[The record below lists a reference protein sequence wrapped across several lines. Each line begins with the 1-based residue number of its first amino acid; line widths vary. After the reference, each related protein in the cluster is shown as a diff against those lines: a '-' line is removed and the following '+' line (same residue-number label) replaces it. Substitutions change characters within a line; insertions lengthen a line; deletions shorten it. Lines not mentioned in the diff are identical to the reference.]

1 MPLLGLIGTPLG
13 HSKSPELFAD
23 IFRQENLVDW
33 EYRLFPLSHIN
44 ELTKLI
50 ENQPTLLGLNV
61 TIPYKTDILP
71 LLDYIA
77 PDALELGAVN
87 TISIRR
93 QDDKI
98 KLIGYNTDTYG
109 FEALLISAKAEKT
122 EKALVLGSGGAAK
135 AVCHVL
141 KKRGIRYTVVSRNPN
156 KYHISYADIDY
167 EILRSHLL
175 VINTTPL
182 GMHPNTE
189 SFPPIP
195 FQYIS
200 SSHIVIDLVYNPES
214 TLFMEKATN
223 YGAKAFNGM
232 IMLHKQAEKAWN
244 IFKQEN

>member
-44 ELTKLI
+44 ELTELI

-156 KYHISYADIDY
+156 KYHKSYADIDY

-200 SSHIVIDLVYNPES
+200 SRHIAIDLVYNPET
-214 TLFMEKATN
+214 TLFMKKAMAQGGSA
-223 YGAKAFNGM
+223 YNGM
-232 IMLHKQAEKAWN
+232 LMLQKQAEYAWE
-244 IFKQEN
+244 ILKK

>member
-44 ELTKLI
+44 DLTELI
-50 ENQPTLLGLNV
+50 ENQPTLIGLNV
-61 TIPYKTDILP
+61 TIPYKTEILP
-71 LLDYIA
+71 LLDHIA

-93 QDDKI
+93 KDSKI
-98 KLIGYNTDTYG
+98 GLIGYNTDTYG
-109 FEALLISAKAEKT
+109 FEALLISAKAEKA

-141 KKRGIRYTVVSRNPN
+141 KKRGIGYTVVSRNPN
-156 KYHISYADIDY
+156 KDQKSYADIDN

-182 GMHPNTE
+182 GMSPSLNDC
-189 SFPPIP
+189 PPIP
-195 FQYIS
+195 YDLIS
-200 SSHIVIDLVYNPES
+200 PEHMAIDLVYNPEK
-214 TLFMEKATN
+214 TLFMKNVMAQ
-223 YGAKAFNGM
+223 GASAHNGM
-232 IMLHKQAEKAWN
+232 LMLQKQAEYAWQ
-244 IFKQEN
+244 ILKK